1 MARNVQ
7 QDIKHVLFEKCKDHK
22 TDLLHPEKFYD
33 ELHARGIRKSD
44 PRISLVIEKIEKH
57 EERKVDKHKFKT

>member
-1 MARNVQ
+1 MASEIK
-7 QDIKHVLFEKCKDHK
+7 DIKQVLFEKCKDDK

-44 PRISLVIEKIEKH
+44 PRISQVIETIEKH
-57 EERKVDKHKFKT
+57 EKRKVDKHKFTK